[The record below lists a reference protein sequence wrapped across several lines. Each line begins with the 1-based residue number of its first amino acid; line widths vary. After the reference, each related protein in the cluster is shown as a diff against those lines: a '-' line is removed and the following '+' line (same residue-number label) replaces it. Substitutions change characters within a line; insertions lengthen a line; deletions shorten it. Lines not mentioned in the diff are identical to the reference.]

1 MSNEQARALRA
12 AAVAIELADPAS
24 DESQACIQAYFREL
38 QERFDGGFDPALTT
52 SAHPEELVPPSGW
65 FLIARLDGE
74 AVGCGGLKVTGTGV
88 GEIKRMW
95 VAPQARGLGVA
106 KRLLRALE
114 ARAADAGLDVLQLD
128 TNRSLLEARA
138 MYARNGYTEITR
150 YNNNPYAH
158 HWFEKRGLR
167 EET

>member
-1 MSNEQARALRA
+1 MNHEQSLRA
-12 AAVAIELADPAS
+12 AAVTIELADPAS

-38 QERFDGGFDPALTT
+38 QARFEGGFDPGLTT

-74 AVGCGGLKVTGTGV
+74 AVGCGGLKVTGDGV
-88 GEIKRMW
+88 GEVKRMW
-95 VAPQARGLGVA
+95 VAPSARGLGVA

-114 ARAADAGLDVLQLD
+114 IRAAEAGLDVLQLD

-138 MYARNGYTEITR
+138 MYARYGYVEIAP
-150 YNNNPYAH
+150 YNDNPYAD
-158 HWFEKRGLR
+158 HWFEKRGLQG
-167 EET
+167 